1 MEPPHPRRAVA
12 LEEPQGE
19 ALDTLAFEVEGG
31 GVEVGQEVERL
42 EGECEEV
49 EQQEGECNEVER
61 QEGEREVGACVQV
74 EIERQTLQQLERE
87 EEAHDARLSRV
98 AMGSRHGDTARDPY
112 GAHDMLSDDST
123 QTDSSVPESAPTGD
137 ASAAA
142 PAPGSG
148 DAFAEVTLEQVK
160 LALRKVKDPDL
171 NLNIVDLGLVY
182 DVRLV
187 GRDAE
192 VDMSL
197 TSPGCP
203 SGPEIMSDAERTLQ
217 ALPGIGTVTI
227 NLVWT
232 PFWSPDRIEPRVR
245 AYMGL

>member
-1 MEPPHPRRAVA
+1 MFSDDLNIPA
-12 LEEPQGE
+12 
-19 ALDTLAFEVEGG
+19 
-31 GVEVGQEVERL
+31 
-42 EGECEEV
+42 
-49 EQQEGECNEVER
+49 
-61 QEGEREVGACVQV
+61 
-74 EIERQTLQQLERE
+74 
-87 EEAHDARLSRV
+87 
-98 AMGSRHGDTARDPY
+98 DTASTAS
-112 GAHDMLSDDST
+112 GAAA
-123 QTDSSVPESAPTGD
+123 SVPASSAPT
-137 ASAAA
+137 AQ

-148 DAFAEVTLEQVK
+148 DAFIDLTLEQVK

-187 GRDAE
+187 GKDVE

-203 SGPEIMSDAERTLQ
+203 SGPEIMGDAERILK
-217 ALPGIGTVTI
+217 ALAGVGEVTI